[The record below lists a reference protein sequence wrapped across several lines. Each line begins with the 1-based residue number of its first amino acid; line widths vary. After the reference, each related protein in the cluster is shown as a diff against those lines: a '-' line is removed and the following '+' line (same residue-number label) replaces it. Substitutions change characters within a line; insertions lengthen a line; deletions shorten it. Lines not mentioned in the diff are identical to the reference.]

1 MRRIDEIQE
10 LKRRIAW
17 AERGSKE
24 EFLLKEK
31 LRELEAQERFEN
43 QPKENTN
50 QISLF

>member
-1 MRRIDEIQE
+1 MRSLDEIKD

-17 AERGSKE
+17 AESGTKE

-31 LRELEAQERFEN
+31 LRELEAQERLKN

-50 QISLF
+50 QINLF

>member
-1 MRRIDEIQE
+1 MQRVDEIKE

-17 AERGSKE
+17 AESGSKE

-31 LRELEAQERFEN
+31 LKELEARERFEN